1 MKREACF
8 MEIRFY
14 LRVMQRGW
22 WLILISV
29 LVAANVSLAYS
40 FYFVTPL
47 YESVARFIVS
57 PNLQTTMDSGDMIN
71 SLEALD
77 NRSIIA
83 TYAEVLNSPQIRI
96 DAMQVLS
103 QDTSAFS
110 GYIIS
115 ATALPEANI
124 IRYSVKGPDPEITTV
139 LANGIGQYSIDYLN
153 GLYINFDIQFLDK
166 ATPPEEPYQPR
177 PVQDAILAALFG
189 FVIGAGLAIFRD
201 LISGTLDQL
210 SKRNMIDYESLAF
223 DRSYFERLIRQEISG
238 QPDAVMTFGVIYL
251 SGVQDYYD
259 SLPQTYI
266 NRIMRKVTE
275 TLRYQLRGTDIIGRW
290 SKLQFSILLP
300 STDGASAVRRFERI
314 REVLEQP
321 ISLETDGK
329 FDISLDARI
338 GFADRQGGESLNV
351 LISQAEKAL
360 EISMES
366 DEKVNIYKVRPFG

>member
-1 MKREACF
+1 
-8 MEIRFY
+8 MEMRFY

-40 FYFVTPL
+40 FYFVTPM

-103 QDTSAFS
+103 DESSSFS

-124 IRYSVKGPDPEITTV
+124 VRYSVKGPDPEITTI

-153 GLYINFDIQFLDK
+153 SLYINFDVQFLDK
-166 ATPPEEPYQPR
+166 ATPPDEPYQPR
-177 PVQDAILAALFG
+177 PIQDAILAALFG

-223 DRSYFERLIRQEISG
+223 NRSYFERLIRQEISV
-238 QPDAVMTFGVIYL
+238 QPDAVMTFGIIYL

-300 STDGASAVRRFERI
+300 STDGASAVSRFERI
-314 REVLEQP
+314 RDVLEQP
-321 ISLETDGK
+321 ISLEIDGN

-351 LISQAEKAL
+351 LISQTEKAL